1 MEHKDPIALEETIS
15 QILADVREARGT
27 LDAIREPQVRE
38 RLDLLLARAELEA
51 DELRRHLAG
60 SPRPPRP
67 HGPPGPPGPHVPPG
81 PPGPHGPHGSPAATP
96 EGFEIILEAIKK
108 RWPDRERVALIRE
121 MGTGGRFTSAQVRA
135 MLERFDFDDYRVEA
149 AVLLYPKVVDRENL
163 IQALEA
169 FKFPFSRDEVRKR
182 LELD

>member
-1 MEHKDPIALEETIS
+1 MHEEHTPLEATVS
-15 QILADVREARGT
+15 QILADLREARGMLHSIKPLET
-27 LDAIREPQVRE
+27 RK
-38 RLDLLLARAELEA
+38 RLDLLLARAELG
-51 DELRRHLAG
+51 AG
-60 SPRPPRP
+60 DLCRQMA
-67 HGPPGPPGPHVPPG
+67 GPPGPS
-81 PPGPHGPHGSPAATP
+81 GPHGPHEASGHHGPHETPGHHGPPAVAP
-96 EGFEIILEAIKK
+96 EEFDIILEAIKK

-149 AVLLYPKVVDRENL
+149 AVLLYPKVVDRETFF
-163 IQALEA
+163 QALEA